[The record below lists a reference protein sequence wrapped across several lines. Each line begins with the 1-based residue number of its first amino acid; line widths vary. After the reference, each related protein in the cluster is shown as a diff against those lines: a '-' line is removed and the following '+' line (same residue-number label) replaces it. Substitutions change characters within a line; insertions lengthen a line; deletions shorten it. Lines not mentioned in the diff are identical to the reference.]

1 MKRLIAKFIFKNDL
15 VNEDMIVRVEQE
27 DDWYLVT
34 IKGAESNYSC
44 DCYFKDFMELL
55 RYTLNISFRNI
66 AMEEEIK
73 RLRGDVNYGRN
84 KQNI

>member
-1 MKRLIAKFIFKNDL
+1 MKRLIDKFILKNEL
-15 VNEDMIVRVEQE
+15 VNEDMLVRVEQE
-27 DDWYLVT
+27 DEWYLVT
-34 IKGAESNYSC
+34 IRGVESNYSC

-55 RYTLNISFRNI
+55 KYTLNISFKNI

-73 RLRGDVNYGRN
+73 RLRGEVNYGRD